1 VILVLAVSMAALGQV
16 PDSVWVAIIRGD
28 YLSVTPECY
37 IEFSQP
43 YSESP
48 PGLLIDTIFEE
59 FYIDRRSPGDYG

>member
-1 VILVLAVSMAALGQV
+1 MRYPVIMVLAVSMAALGQV

-43 YSESP
+43 YS
-48 PGLLIDTIFEE
+48 
-59 FYIDRRSPGDYG
+59 